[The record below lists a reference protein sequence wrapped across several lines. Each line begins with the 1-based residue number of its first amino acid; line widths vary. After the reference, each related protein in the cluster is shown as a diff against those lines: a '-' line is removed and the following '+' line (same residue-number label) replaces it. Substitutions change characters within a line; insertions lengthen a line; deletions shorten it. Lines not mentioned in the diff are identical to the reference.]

1 MKAINIKLATF
12 SFAAMLLASC
22 SDSNNN
28 GIDTPITPAMIP
40 KIVGS
45 AVVSTTDAQ
54 TLASRVLNYKT
65 GTSSVAKS
73 RTIDTSNS
81 EIFADVIDMPAEP
94 QTPADAIDLRGK
106 AGWNTPINDG
116 VYKISAGEETVDI
129 SSWNGCVNASN
140 QVTFYIE
147 KGATFK
153 FDWDPWNNLKFK
165 IIVHK
170 GGKLI
175 CRGTT
180 PQFNEIDNYG
190 TIDFQNQ
197 NIYIASKFRT
207 TGSLVYPDKKI
218 DIHSKCYIGGSL
230 EGELYLGSS
239 VLNVKG
245 NLTSQNNDYN
255 GLRLDAINNNPGTK
269 INVEGKFT
277 APKLSLT
284 NGSEMWSDCGSVV
297 NGEVY
302 IDGGSVLHVKYLSC
316 KKFTQSSGA
325 NVILS
330 DQSFINC
337 SGEFYDNNNDTSHSI
352 LEGNGSKAVVK
363 AAKFYFNNGEPQTND
378 AGERYYLVDMF
389 STTGTGNPQLVADGA
404 FYVNWQPAN
413 VQFKNGN
420 VFTTNG
426 VTQSEVVINPTTDCG
441 NPGWTNPNPKPDPDP
456 NPTPTPEPTPTP
468 TPKPEPTPDPKPG
481 LDLITTIESDHT
493 HEISATGIMPRD
505 GYLYMG
511 YHTNQNQKENTE
523 YSHGGC
529 VEVFTP
535 VKNNKVEL
543 KQYLYD
549 SARDL
554 DFNHLLAV
562 KINGENKVFLPG
574 SSYKK
579 GAMLAYMNINDDHM
593 LATESKQITST
604 ETDKD
609 GKPIVKYE
617 EPLQFVQLH
626 PATEEFKGKGYD
638 ENCVVYNDN
647 TNHLIVATTEGYTIY
662 DAETLNEVN
671 SYEKPGKA
679 KHLAIGN
686 GKIVA
691 LYLDRR
697 TTDGTEAIPATIEV
711 VEERT
716 EDFSNSKTFSTTA
729 NIEPNNGKNVIAV
742 KDNKIYACLG
752 AAGLYVYD
760 MDGNEQWHYQMP
772 KPKNAKG
779 KWKALCNGC
788 FVDDNYVYLAYGSY
802 GIVVIDK
809 DTQKVVAHR
818 AVEKSANYVTVYD
831 GYIYVAY
838 GRSRM
843 QVFQLNL
850 GK

>member
-1 MKAINIKLATF
+1 MKALNIKLATF
-12 SFAAMLLASC
+12 SFAALLLASC
-22 SDSNNN
+22 SDSNSDI
-28 GIDTPITPAMIP
+28 GTPISPVMNP

-45 AVVSTTDAQ
+45 TVVSTTDAQ
-54 TLASRVLNYKT
+54 TLATQVINYKKKT
-65 GTSSVAKS
+65 ASATKAT
-73 RTIDTSNS
+73 RTIDNSNS
-81 EIFADVIDMPAEP
+81 EIFEGVIDMPAEP
-94 QTPADAIDLRGK
+94 TVPAEAVDLATLTDKRNGMHSGGVYVLKSGNMSTDGMNVDGTTIYVCSGATLTWNAWVNDNNTKVIVLSGGKVIDTYGNVGKCCNADVYGSIEIKQDRIEINHTFRTSQNLNAEDKNLAIAGK
-106 AGWNTPINDG
+106 A
-116 VYKISAGEETVDI
+116 
-129 SSWNGCVNASN
+129 
-140 QVTFYIE
+140 
-147 KGATFK
+147 
-153 FDWDPWNNLKFK
+153 
-165 IIVHK
+165 
-170 GGKLI
+170 
-175 CRGTT
+175 
-180 PQFNEIDNYG
+180 
-190 TIDFQNQ
+190 
-197 NIYIASKFRT
+197 
-207 TGSLVYPDKKI
+207 
-218 DIHSKCYIGGSL
+218 YIGGNVTAKNFYPGSGITNIKGDLNLGESEFKLDNNTKLNVDGKITAKKL
-230 EGELYLGSS
+230 ELTNKS
-239 VLNVKG
+239 VLYSG
-245 NLTSQNNDYN
+245 C
-255 GLRLDAINNNPGTK
+255 GAK
-269 INVEGKFT
+269 I
-277 APKLSLT
+277 A
-284 NGSEMWSDCGSVV
+284 
-297 NGEVY
+297 GEVNLN
-302 IDGGSVLHVKYLSC
+302 DGSALHAKYLECS
-316 KKFTQSSGA
+316 KFTQSPGA
-325 NVILS
+325 KLILS
-330 DQSFINC
+330 DQSYIKC
-337 SGEFYDNNNDTSHSI
+337 SGEFASYNNDTSYSI
-352 LEGNGSKAVVK
+352 LEGDGAKAVIK
-363 AAKFYFNNGEPQTND
+363 ADKFIFNNGEPQTNEE
-378 AGERYYLVDMF
+378 GETYYEVKMF
-389 STTGTGNPQLVADGA
+389 STPGINNPQIVADGS
-404 FYVNWQPAN
+404 FYVSGQKVNVRFTDAN
-413 VQFKNGN
+413 MFVTNEVTKN
-420 VFTTNG
+420 
-426 VTQSEVVINPTTDCG
+426 EVVINPTTDCG
-441 NPGWTNPNPKPDPDP
+441 NPGWTNPDPKPSPEP
-456 NPTPTPEPTPTP
+456 EPEPTPTP
-468 TPKPEPTPDPKPG
+468 TPKPEPTPEPKPG
-481 LDLITTIESDHT
+481 LDLITTVEPEHT
-493 HEISATGIMPRD
+493 HEISATGIMPLD
-505 GYLYMG
+505 GYLYMS
-511 YHTNQNQKENTE
+511 YHTNQNQKDNAE

-529 VEVFTP
+529 IEVMSP
-535 VKNNKVEL
+535 VVDDQAEL